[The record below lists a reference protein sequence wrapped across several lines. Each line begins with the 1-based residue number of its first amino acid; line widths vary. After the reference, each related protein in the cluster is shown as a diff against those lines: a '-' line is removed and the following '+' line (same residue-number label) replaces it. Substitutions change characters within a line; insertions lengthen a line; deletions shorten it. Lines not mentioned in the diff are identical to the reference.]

1 MKKNEKKIDL
11 KKKLWFYETHKAK
24 QSNQHKPKPKLN
36 HFNKRQ

>member
-24 QSNQHKPKPKLN
+24 QSNQHKPKPN
-36 HFNKRQ
+36 QTNKRQ